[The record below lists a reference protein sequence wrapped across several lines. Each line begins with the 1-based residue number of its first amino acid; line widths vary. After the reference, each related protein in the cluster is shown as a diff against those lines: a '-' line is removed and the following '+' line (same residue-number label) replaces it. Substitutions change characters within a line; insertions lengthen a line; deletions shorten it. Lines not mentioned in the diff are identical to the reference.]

1 MFGRVKTTK
10 QQFKKAAVIA
20 LALGAAGLTGVSQA
34 QTASGQ
40 FNVNITLT
48 SSCTLSAIA
57 PVTFAY
63 TSSQGGIANAGG
75 GAFTV
80 QCSNTLP
87 YTFGLQAGNAAAT
100 PPGAGSV
107 NVTDNGVDLAYQ
119 LTLATTSHAADGT
132 AQPYTIAGTM
142 AAGQV
147 GTCGLASCDNQTG
160 ATLSS
165 NRVNTLIV
173 NY

>member
-1 MFGRVKTTK
+1 MFSRAKTK
-10 QQFKKAAVIA
+10 KHQFKKAAAIA

-107 NVTDNGVDLAYQ
+107 NVTDNGVNLAYQ
-119 LTLATTSHAADGT
+119 LTLATTSHTADGT
-132 AQPYTIAGTM
+132 AQPYTIGGTM
-142 AAGQV
+142 AANQV
-147 GTCGLASCDNQTG
+147 GTCALASCDNQTG
-160 ATLSS
+160 ATTSS